1 MAVVKK
7 TGYLKKLSGKRKHR
21 GYRGPKRGL
30 YFSTHSHPAGR
41 PSGVH
46 PGGFHVGFLGQAQ
59 LLRVRWWS
67 RLLGVTQKVLLC
79 CRSPRQLFL
88 RIRDLENE
96 SFLGKRKPMWS
107 SKRKHHH
114 GLVVVLDGFS
124 WWCGV
129 MVFLRILWVFI
140 MLSPCFIMVC
150 SVVGPSIVL
159 ASAVSNKTSI
169 KKHFW
174 TEKNIEETATA
185 AAKPQI

>member
-30 YFSTHSHPAGR
+30 YFSTHSHLAGR
-41 PSGVH
+41 YLQVSTLVVFMLFFWAKHNCCGST
-46 PGGFHVGFLGQAQ
+46 GGF
-59 LLRVRWWS
+59 
-67 RLLGVTQKVLLC
+67 TQKVLLR

-88 RIRDLENE
+88 RIRDLENG

-107 SKRKHHH
+107 SRRKHHH

-129 MVFLRILWVFI
+129 MVFLRILWVFM

-159 ASAVSNKTSI
+159 ASVVSNKTSI
-169 KKHFW
+169 KNHF
-174 TEKNIEETATA
+174 
-185 AAKPQI
+185 